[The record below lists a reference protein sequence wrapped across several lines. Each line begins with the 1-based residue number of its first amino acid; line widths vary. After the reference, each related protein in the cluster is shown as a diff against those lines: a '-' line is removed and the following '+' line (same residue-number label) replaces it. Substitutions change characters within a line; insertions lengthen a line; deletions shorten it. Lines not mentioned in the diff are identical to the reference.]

1 MKTIKMKGF
10 CVKCGRSY
18 NELPSASKNETD
30 DGLCPSCHADTL
42 FSLFMTQSPSKKAKT
57 K

>member
-1 MKTIKMKGF
+1 MKGF